1 MNNRYIDAY
10 SKLNNSTRRM
20 FDGEIDKC
28 TYNSKTSL
36 LQRYVWK
43 DSEYDIEKAIKFLNK
58 RKIYRSKELYP
69 EFINSRSNNY
79 GFVCDDFVKDKN
91 PYMHILFAGC
101 SITVPYELHE
111 RFGWAR
117 KVYDSIHGYDD
128 YFFNMAY
135 PGGSL
140 KKIVFNL
147 FRYFSEYGNPEYL
160 FLLAPEIQRDIDSN
174 DSETQIIDIGK
185 DYPSN
190 HQSPSVI
197 KSLVEYVS
205 LIKILEQYCKYA
217 GIKMLW
223 TCHDEESSSFLSNQS
238 FNNYFETD
246 SNYLNLHIYNYKKEW
261 LAQNPEYK
269 GLYLFAGDGSHPGAG
284 MHNYIA
290 SSFMEE
296 LKKRNMI

>member
-1 MNNRYIDAY
+1 MSNVYIDAY
-10 SKLNNSTRRM
+10 SQLDASSQNM
-20 FDGEIDKC
+20 FLGEIDKS

-58 RKIYRSKELYP
+58 GKIYRARDLHP
-69 EFINSRSNNY
+69 DLINSRSNNY
-79 GFVCDDFVKDKN
+79 GFVCDDFKEN
-91 PYMHILFAGC
+91 LNSYMHILFAGC

-111 RFGWAR
+111 DFGWAK
-117 KVYDSIHGYDD
+117 KVYNNIHGYDG

-147 FRYFSEYGNPEYL
+147 FRYFQKYGNPEYL
-160 FLLAPEIQRDIDSN
+160 FILAPEIQRDISLN
-174 DSETQIIDIGK
+174 NSSTKIIDIGK
-185 DYPSN
+185 DYPSDHEPPN
-190 HQSPSVI
+190 VI
-197 KSLVEYVS
+197 KSLIEYVS
-205 LIKILEQYCKYA
+205 LVKILEQYCNKV

-223 TCHDEESSSFLSNQS
+223 TCHDLDSLQFLSTQN
-238 FNNYFETD
+238 FNNYFQID

-261 LAQNPEYK
+261 LGKYPDFHK
-269 GLYLFAGDGSHPGAG
+269 LYLFAGDGSHPGAG
-284 MHNYIA
+284 THNYIA
-290 SSFMEE
+290 NAFLEE